1 MGSSDIPVGY
11 SIFCL
16 LHELIPIFCI
26 RLDNYV
32 APNGNQYTD
41 RDYPALEDAV
51 SPQSKNKRKKR
62 EVVNEKQ
69 KKKRKKRKVVDEKQE
84 KKRKK
89 RKVVDEKQE
98 KKRKKRKVV
107 DEKQEKKRKKRKTLR
122 KVVEDRIYI

>member
-1 MGSSDIPVGY
+1 MDSSDIPVGY

-84 KKRKK
+84 KKS
-89 RKVVDEKQE
+89 
-98 KKRKKRKVV
+98 
-107 DEKQEKKRKKRKTLR
+107 KKRKTLR
-122 KVVEDRIYI
+122 EVVEDRIYI

>member
-1 MGSSDIPVGY
+1 MDSSDIPVGY

-51 SPQSKNKRKKR
+51 SYPALEDAVSPQSKN
-62 EVVNEKQ
+62 
-69 KKKRKKRKVVDEKQE
+69 
-84 KKRKK
+84 KRKK

-122 KVVEDRIYI
+122 EVVREVVEDRIYI